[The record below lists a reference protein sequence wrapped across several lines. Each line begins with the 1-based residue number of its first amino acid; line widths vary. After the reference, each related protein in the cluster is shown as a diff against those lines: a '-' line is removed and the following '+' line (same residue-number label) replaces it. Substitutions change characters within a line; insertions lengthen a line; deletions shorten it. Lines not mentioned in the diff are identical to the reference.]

1 MNVHIAIP
9 LISRKGKIP
18 NPTNPHKGKKKR
30 HFHDIN
36 KKESMRKKSVWIFN
50 RIVINSLVQSVR
62 WSEIR
67 FDLTMIGAVE
77 IDALCIFLQIK

>member
-1 MNVHIAIP
+1 
-9 LISRKGKIP
+9 
-18 NPTNPHKGKKKR
+18 
-30 HFHDIN
+30 
-36 KKESMRKKSVWIFN
+36 MRKKSVWIFN

-62 WSEIR
+62 WSKIR